1 MARYVDGLTGG
12 IANGVIMDKSAEA
25 PNGAEPY
32 DRVLPAKVN
41 AGQSMRSA
49 RNPYSTICL
58 LLSIMVLFG
67 WYRWYGI
74 LRADQERLKRPV
86 MTGPIRTEICINS
99 ANASQLSLL
108 PGVGP
113 KLANAIIDYRSQ
125 NGPITSWDQLESIRG
140 IGPKMIARMQQ
151 YGVIK

>member
-1 MARYVDGLTGG
+1 MEC
-12 IANGVIMDKSAEA
+12 SAEA
-25 PNGAEPY
+25 QNCVEIHGK
-32 DRVLPAKVN
+32 VLPAKIN
-41 AGQSMRSA
+41 ADDSNQPA

-58 LLSIMVLFG
+58 LLFIMVLFG

-74 LRADQERLKRPV
+74 LRADQERLRRPI
-86 MTGPIRTEICINS
+86 MTGPIRTEISINT

-113 KLANAIIDYRSQ
+113 KLANAIINYRSQ
-125 NGPITSWDQLESIRG
+125 NGPITSWEQLESIRG
-140 IGPKMIARMQQ
+140 IGPKMIVRMQQ